1 LCGVALD
8 EAAEDSETE
17 AAYEAPTSMDGET
30 LTRTD
35 NGGIMLL
42 GGGGTM
48 GKSTC
53 VTFAAYQSSRW
64 KCHRYE
70 VDGSHSYGHYFYTSE
85 IAYHTIDGVD
95 SFCIEPN
102 TSSLGGQYYSSYT
115 AEEASSSS
123 YWKLELDDLQRSHI
137 QKILAFGY
145 PQVDYGYS
153 RQVQYAATQILI
165 WEVVSHSRVNADIKS
180 CADYG
185 LYSKVYAVLGAD
197 FQSCYDGILNA
208 ISMSDGTVPSFA
220 GASQSVVTPIT
231 LTLNNTT
238 NCYEGSVRDNNR
250 VLSHF
255 TFSASG
261 VNISRSGNTLYI
273 SVPAAN
279 SDAVKG
285 QSITGT
291 SDQKLMSTS
300 NPTIW
305 ENPTYQTV
313 LTSGG
318 AEYLH
323 AYISLTWEDAPKT
336 GSLVVSKAVNYGSWS
351 GFTFRLHG
359 TSDKGNPVDVTATT
373 GSDGK
378 AYFKD
383 IEIGTYT
390 LEEVSPGNAYILPE
404 PQTVTIPGNDIA
416 YATVENVWKHW
427 RAAITKVDADTGTA
441 SPQGDANLNGAEYT
455 LYKSGKAVATYTVSN
470 GGFTTD
476 LFPCMKKQLLY
487 CTAGFTRDQQCLS
500 SQHFSM
506 YKQRE
511 NRGIQSRTKC
521 LCFNETTAYLF
532 LPFLDGADGT
542 QLIAGAAL
550 NALILIDLILFVP
563 GINTAQ
569 RAVPEAAAA
578 CNAFLI
584 DDIHEKSLPLMVQI
598 LCDIGSGKASGKQGK
613 AQCRPVQGVVTPL
626 RAGGHNACGI
636 QSGDGVVIRI

>member
-1 LCGVALD
+1 MKQKQTRRLFALLLVFALIVGIIPSALADNEPDISAAKSTKESLVDSQSEEEPIISPPIQSILETD
-8 EAAEDSETE
+8 ETVEDSETE

-35 NGGIMLL
+35 NGGVMLL

-53 VTFAAYQSSRW
+53 VTFSAYQSSRW

-102 TSSLGGQYYSSYT
+102 TSSLNGQYYSSYT

-153 RQVQYAATQILI
+153 RQVQYAATQVLI
-165 WEVVSHSRVNADIKS
+165 WEVVSHSRYNTDIKS
-180 CADYG
+180 CSDYG
-185 LYSKVYAVLGAD
+185 LYSNVYAVLGAD

-208 ISMSDGTVPSFA
+208 ISVSDGTVPGFV
-220 GASQSVVTPIT
+220 GASQNNAKSIT
-231 LTLNNTT
+231 LALNNSTG
-238 NCYEGSVRDNNR
+238 CYEGSIRDNNG

-261 VNISRSGNTLYI
+261 VNFSRSGNTLYI
-273 SVPAAN
+273 SVPTAN
-279 SDAVKG
+279 ADAIKG
-285 QSITGT
+285 QTITGI

-318 AEYLH
+318 ADYLH
-323 AYISLTWEDAPKT
+323 AYISLTWADAPKT
-336 GSLVVSKAVNYGSWS
+336 GDLVVSKAVNYGSWS

-390 LEEVSPGNAYILPE
+390 L
-404 PQTVTIPGNDIA
+404 
-416 YATVENVWKHW
+416 
-427 RAAITKVDADTGTA
+427 
-441 SPQGDANLNGAEYT
+441 
-455 LYKSGKAVATYTVSN
+455 
-470 GGFTTD
+470 
-476 LFPCMKKQLLY
+476 
-487 CTAGFTRDQQCLS
+487 
-500 SQHFSM
+500 
-506 YKQRE
+506 
-511 NRGIQSRTKC
+511 
-521 LCFNETTAYLF
+521 
-532 LPFLDGADGT
+532 
-542 QLIAGAAL
+542 
-550 NALILIDLILFVP
+550 
-563 GINTAQ
+563 
-569 RAVPEAAAA
+569 
-578 CNAFLI
+578 
-584 DDIHEKSLPLMVQI
+584 
-598 LCDIGSGKASGKQGK
+598 
-613 AQCRPVQGVVTPL
+613 
-626 RAGGHNACGI
+626 
-636 QSGDGVVIRI
+636 